1 MRCGAAR
8 RIGLAA
14 LASLIVLCGAADA
27 HVLFD
32 RATLRRWTADSA
44 AVVVAEFESDVGM
57 WRAEDGSDRQEFFR
71 VRVAEVLYGDVT
83 PGVIEFF
90 PHAEGFPS
98 FHKGDRA
105 LLYLERTSEH
115 LEFTSL
121 APRFPWFSTQGAGQ
135 EWRLDAGASGEA
147 VLEIARRIA
156 GQRSSSPSNPRQALR
171 DLMLAE
177 LASDVPRLRSD
188 AITELVRARD
198 MPGFFDSETTPAFT
212 AWLDGGRLPAS
223 ERLAL
228 VRILDGAPGF
238 DADARLFAMT
248 HEPLAGRALTQLV
261 RAAGSRENPRL
272 RAWLA
277 GLAEDPRLE
286 VQREAS
292 AALASAK

>member
-1 MRCGAAR
+1 M
-8 RIGLAA
+8 RIGAVRHA
-14 LASLIVLCGAADA
+14 GFATIASLVVLGSAAHA

-32 RATLRRWTADSA
+32 RATLRQWTTDCA
-44 AVVVAEFESDVGM
+44 AVVVGEFETDVEM

-71 VRVAEVLYGDVT
+71 VRVDEVLYGGVS

-105 LLYLERTSEH
+105 LLYLDRTSEH

-121 APRFPWFSTQGAGQ
+121 AARFPWFSTQGAGQ
-135 EWRLDAGASGEA
+135 EWKLDAGASGEA
-147 VLEIARRIA
+147 VLEIARRVA
-156 GQRSSSPSNPRQALR
+156 GQRSFRPSDPRRALR

-177 LASDVPRLRSD
+177 LTSGVPRLRSD
-188 AITELVRARD
+188 AITELIHTRD
-198 MPGFFDSETTPAFT
+198 LPGFFDDETTPAFA

-238 DADARLFAMT
+238 DADARLLAMT
-248 HEPLAGRALTQLV
+248 QEPMAGRAFTQLV
-261 RAAGSRENPRL
+261 RAAGSSEDPRL
-272 RAWLA
+272 RSWLA
-277 GLAEDPRLE
+277 GLAEDPRPE
-286 VQREAS
+286 VQREAR
-292 AALASAK
+292 AALAIAQ